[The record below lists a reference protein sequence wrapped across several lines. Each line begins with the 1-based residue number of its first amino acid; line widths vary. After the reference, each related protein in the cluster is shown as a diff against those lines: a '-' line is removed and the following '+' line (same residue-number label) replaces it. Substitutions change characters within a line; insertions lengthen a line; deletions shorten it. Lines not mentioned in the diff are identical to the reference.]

1 MGRDE
6 ISGIALIVTTAPG
19 RPGGLDGHGI
29 SLRAETEGQDE
40 PRVEVEPDR
49 RAILWQATAWRP
61 CAGGSEAVNWQATLD
76 LPRDSND

>member
-1 MGRDE
+1 M
-6 ISGIALIVTTAPG
+6 SGVAIYESPHGFALPLRAKG
-19 RPGGLDGHGI
+19 KAGA